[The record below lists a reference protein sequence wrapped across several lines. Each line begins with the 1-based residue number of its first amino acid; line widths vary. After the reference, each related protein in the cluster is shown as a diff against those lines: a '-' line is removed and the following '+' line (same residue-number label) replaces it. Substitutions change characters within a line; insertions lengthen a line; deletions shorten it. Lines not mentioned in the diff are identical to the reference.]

1 MDLWK
6 SDIQKVESAKYCSWL
21 QQLLVNHLSLH
32 AFIGSFILSII
43 PVPPTGCS
51 HKIWC
56 THHSQMSLQLP
67 GESISFTNI
76 SDRGRKFQRS
86 WQTMQFIQIFS
97 GGCKNGHLFLQV
109 CLYTL
114 CCQWYCYN
122 YWLCFGRNGKS
133 TSIQTQDWIYPV
145 LTSSKKTPWLPMTF
159 PDRKELVVEWKNERG
174 SFRSSTRMA
183 AMRKRCRDMPRV
195 SLMWPSSCDPPK
207 RFAVNF
213 PSQQTARVFFLLV
226 QGCDEKL
233 KTIEANWEKSD
244 K

>member
-21 QQLLVNHLSLH
+21 QQLLVNHLSFH

-86 WQTMQFIQIFS
+86 WQTRCSSSRYFQAAVKMLICSYKYVCIHYVISDTATIIDVASAGMGRVRASRHRTGFTRCWHHQKNTMASHDFS
-97 GGCKNGHLFLQV
+97 RQERAGGG
-109 CLYTL
+109 
-114 CCQWYCYN
+114 
-122 YWLCFGRNGKS
+122 
-133 TSIQTQDWIYPV
+133 
-145 LTSSKKTPWLPMTF
+145 M
-159 PDRKELVVEWKNERG
+159 KE
-174 SFRSSTRMA
+174 
-183 AMRKRCRDMPRV
+183 RKRLVLKLHQDGRDEKKMPRYAESV
-195 SLMWPSSCDPPK
+195 IDVTFQLWIFHRSRQLVCVFLAGPRVVMRSWKQLK
-207 RFAVNF
+207 RIEKN
-213 PSQQTARVFFLLV
+213 QTSR
-226 QGCDEKL
+226 
-233 KTIEANWEKSD
+233 SH
-244 K
+244 